1 MRLSHP
7 LIGLFLLIMTVVSVT
22 IYFLMLRAQE
32 KLISNQAISLAESVA
47 SQASKNRNRNIAIN
61 ARPTHVTEHIGSE
74 LYRYRPLSKWNLDE
88 KQAVVD
94 DFQRWA
100 WQQLEM
106 QDRADPEKAIDWQPV
121 WRFESI
127 GGVMTLRYLKAE
139 PAINPSCVNCHNL
152 YEQQPNIMAL
162 RGAAAGVAPIAPNK
176 QYKLHQLIGA
186 IEVNVPIDKHK
197 HIADEQA
204 RFSLAVV
211 IAISLIGLVVFG
223 GLAWRDSRTKELAAT
238 LYAHRAKIDPLTELS
253 NRTWF
258 MEQADQQ
265 LKRAERERL
274 GVGVLFIDL
283 DNFKNINDSL
293 GHAVG
298 DLLLK
303 AVAER
308 LKQAVRDSGMVA
320 RLGGDEFT
328 VLLPNLRSAESAARV
343 ARKLLLMLA
352 RRFMLGDQELYTS
365 ASIGISY
372 YPRDGANAQTLL
384 RNADAAMYKAKE
396 SGRNRYQFFSPEMNI
411 QVMETLAMTNSLRPA
426 LERKEFV
433 LYYQPRI
440 DARSNKIT
448 AVEAL
453 LRWRHAEL
461 GLLPPDRFIA
471 LAEDTGMIE
480 PIGEWVLKAACE
492 QLRVWRESGIA
503 LRQIAVNL
511 SARQLRLS
519 NLLVRITAILQETGI
534 DPGSLELEITESMVM
549 RSVREAENMLI
560 ELNKLGIALAIDD
573 FGIGHSSLSYLKRF
587 PIDYLKIDKSFIEGI
602 PNNASDCAITT
613 AIITMAKSLA
623 IRVVAE
629 GVESEAQ
636 RKFLL
641 EQDCDEWQGY
651 LFCSPLPVQEMTAL
665 LRQVLR

>member
-7 LIGLFLLIMTVVSVT
+7 LIGLFLLIMTVISVA
-22 IYFLMLRAQE
+22 IYFLMLRAQD
-32 KLISNQAISLAESVA
+32 KLISNQAISLAESIA
-47 SQASKNRNRNIAIN
+47 SQASTDRNRNIN
-61 ARPTHVTEHIGSE
+61 SHTRPAHVTEHTGSE

-88 KQAVVD
+88 KQAVID

-100 WQQLEM
+100 WLQLEL
-106 QDRADPEKAIDWQPV
+106 QDRADPEKAIDWQPI
-121 WRFESI
+121 WRVESI
-127 GGVMTLRYLKAE
+127 DGVMTLRYLKAE

-152 YEQQPNIMAL
+152 YEQQPSIMAQ
-162 RGAAAGVAPIAPNK
+162 RAAAGITPNK

-186 IEVNVPIDKHK
+186 IEVNVPIGKHQ
-197 HIADEQA
+197 HIADKQA

-211 IAISLIGLVVFG
+211 IAISFIGLVAFG
-223 GLAWRDSRTKELAAT
+223 WLAWRDSRAKELAAT
-238 LYAHRAKIDPLTELS
+238 LNAHRAKIDPLTELS

-258 MEQADQQ
+258 MEQADHE

-298 DLLLK
+298 DVLLK

-372 YPRDGANAQTLL
+372 YPRDGDNAQTLL

-396 SGRNRYQFFSPEMNI
+396 SGRNRYQFFSPEMNA

-448 AVEAL
+448 GVEAL

-480 PIGEWVLKAACE
+480 PIGEWVLKTACE
-492 QLRVWRESGIA
+492 QFRAWRDSGIA

-534 DPGSLELEITESMVM
+534 DPDSLELEITESMVM

-602 PNNASDCAITT
+602 PSNASDCAITT
-613 AIITMAKSLA
+613 AIIAMAKSLA

-641 EQDCDEWQGY
+641 EQHCDEWQGY
-651 LFCSPLPVQEMTAL
+651 LFCSPLPAQEMTAM
-665 LRQVLR
+665 LRQMLR